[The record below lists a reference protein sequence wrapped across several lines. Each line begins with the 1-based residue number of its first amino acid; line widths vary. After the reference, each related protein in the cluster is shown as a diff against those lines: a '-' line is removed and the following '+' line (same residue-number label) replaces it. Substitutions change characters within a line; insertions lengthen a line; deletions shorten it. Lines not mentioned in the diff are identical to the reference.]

1 MKHRALSMLL
11 ALLMVVSLLPIAA
24 VAGNE
29 EANFTMRLQG
39 GTYNASYSLFA
50 DTYEGVRFDAYDES
64 KNVTRSLSGNDTL
77 TYDGKV
83 VTSVVYDS
91 NNDSDNTWRVTIA
104 EPESGEQSGWIEY
117 SGKRISIDLR
127 LKHGE
132 KVESFVGKTAMRNWQ
147 LRLSGMVKPTT
158 SALATGKTL
167 GLLVRGAANCK
178 MKIAVTVLC
187 SRRRYLH

>member
-117 SGKRISIDLR
+117 SGKLSLIHIS
-127 LKHGE
+127 E
-132 KVESFVGKTAMRNWQ
+132 
-147 LRLSGMVKPTT
+147 PT
-158 SALATGKTL
+158 
-167 GLLVRGAANCK
+167 R
-178 MKIAVTVLC
+178 
-187 SRRRYLH
+187 H